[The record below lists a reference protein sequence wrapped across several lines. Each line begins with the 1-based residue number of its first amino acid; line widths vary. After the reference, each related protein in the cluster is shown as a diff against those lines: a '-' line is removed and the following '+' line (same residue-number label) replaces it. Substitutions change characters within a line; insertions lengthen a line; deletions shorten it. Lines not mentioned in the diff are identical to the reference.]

1 VIYGFLKFAEH
12 KNPALGIPWAGF
24 AFMAPYALRA
34 DILSDIRKRVY
45 RAAVYDY
52 LEVEMRTCDVAGA
65 ADSRYRL
72 SRADTLSDAD
82 GDRAC
87 EAVGVSCLDSA
98 AVVDDDAVTVA
109 RIASAH
115 ALDRSV

>member
-1 VIYGFLKFAEH
+1 
-12 KNPALGIPWAGF
+12 
-24 AFMAPYALRA
+24 MAPCALRR
-34 DILSDIRKRVY
+34 DILSDIRKRVD
-45 RAAVYDY
+45 RVSVYDY
-52 LEVEMRTCDVAGA
+52 LEMEMRSGDVAGA

-115 ALDRSV
+115 ALDSTVE